1 MIRND
6 EQCLSIIDA
15 FQSAA
20 VGAQSWETAMQSFA
34 DITGSRSGQLTAF
47 GSGGSVLYRHSPGP
61 DQGDHGQGRRQPSG
75 RTRSADQ
82 SPMILARHQGRPTT
96 ILSTTLEMVSPPSDR

>member
-34 DITGSRSGQLTAF
+34 DITGSRSGQLT
-47 GSGGSVLYRHSPGP
+47 
-61 DQGDHGQGRRQPSG
+61 
-75 RTRSADQ
+75 
-82 SPMILARHQGRPTT
+82 GRPTS
-96 ILSTTLEMVSPPSDR
+96 ILSTTLEIVSPPSDR